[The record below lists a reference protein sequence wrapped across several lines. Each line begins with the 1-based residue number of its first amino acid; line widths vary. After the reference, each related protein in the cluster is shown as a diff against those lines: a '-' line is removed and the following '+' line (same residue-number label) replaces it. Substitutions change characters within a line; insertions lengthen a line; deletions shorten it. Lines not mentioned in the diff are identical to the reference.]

1 MAHVASLSEGR
12 VITVDDP
19 AHIIGAVVAD
29 RYAVRALI
37 GQGSMG
43 AVYEVED
50 SVTGIRAALKVLLPE
65 LGHDT
70 EIATRLSREAK
81 AMSLLGHRN
90 IVELLDFG
98 KASDGT
104 LYVVTELVR
113 GVSLR
118 AVLEDGVVD
127 LQRGLAIM
135 RQVLEALAHAHAH
148 GVIHR
153 DIKPENIMLADGGAA
168 DGETDLVKVLD
179 FGVAKLFDDTQTLLG
194 EAKLTRTGRG
204 VFGSPSY
211 IAPEVVLGRSV
222 DTRADLYSAGVV
234 LFELLA
240 GKPPFLDDDVVAL
253 LRMHAA
259 AAIPT
264 LAGSAP
270 ERAFTPQLEQ
280 LVADALAKQPELR
293 VRSAA
298 EMIAALDSAVHS
310 LEPIRETQPA
320 AAAAPAPSPPAP
332 SSMARHRQ
340 PVTDATYA
348 SLAPPPPP
356 RDVPTPPHPPRR
368 LEVQVAIPA
377 WLAGAAKQT
386 RRRVLAA
393 AGIVLVAITIAVPV
407 MCRRPPATEHG
418 TGVAATPASSLPVP
432 GSGSDVVRRATEL
445 LAGSNH
451 ATAVEL
457 LERELARPGEL
468 DARAYLLLGHA
479 RAALGRQLDALNAYE
494 RALTR
499 APALAD
505 DSQLKASIVA
515 MVESRDPV
523 VAVIALELLADRVKP
538 PATAAIVAQA
548 STGKT
553 ASVRHRAFAIAERDG
568 FNSGVDRTASWLLD
582 LEQATTCDQR
592 RAAIVSLSGAGD
604 RRAAPALHRA
614 RSQFHCVEREAGDA
628 LAAVEAR

>member
-1 MAHVASLSEGR
+1 M
-12 VITVDDP
+12 DDP

-50 SVTGIRAALKVLLPE
+50 TVTGNRAALKVLLPE

-118 AVLEDGVVD
+118 AVLDDGVVD

-135 RQVLEALAHAHAH
+135 RQVLDALAHAHAH

-153 DIKPENIMLADGGAA
+153 DIKPENIMLADGGADDA
-168 DGETDLVKVLD
+168 ETDLVKVLD
-179 FGVAKLFDDTQTLLG
+179 FGVAKLLDDTQSLLG

-222 DTRADLYSAGVV
+222 DARADLYSAGVV

-240 GKPPFLDDDVVAL
+240 GAPPFLDDDVVAL
-253 LRMHAA
+253 MRMHAS

-264 LAGSAP
+264 LAGVAP

-280 LVADALAKQPELR
+280 LVADALVKQPELR

-298 EMIAALDSAVHS
+298 EMMAALDIAVHS
-310 LEPIRETQPA
+310 LEPIREPQPTPTPASA
-320 AAAAPAPSPPAP
+320 AAQNSVAQHRAA
-332 SSMARHRQ
+332 
-340 PVTDATYA
+340 TDATYA

-356 RDVPTPPHPPRR
+356 RHVPARLPASPNPPPQPPA
-368 LEVQVAIPA
+368 LQFAVPPSFASPS
-377 WLAGAAKQT
+377 KQN
-386 RRRVLAA
+386 RRRIMAA
-393 AGIVLVAITIAVPV
+393 AGIISIAILVAIPV
-407 MCRRPPATEHG
+407 TCHRSPAPEQTA
-418 TGVAATPASSLPVP
+418 GVATTPARA
-432 GSGSDVVRRATEL
+432 GTKSDEVRRATEL
-445 LAGSNH
+445 LAGSNY
-451 ATAVEL
+451 ATALEL
-457 LERELARPGEL
+457 LERELAGPGDH
-468 DARAYLLLGHA
+468 DARSYLLVGHA

-494 RALTR
+494 RAVSR
-499 APALAD
+499 VPDLAGD
-505 DSQLKASIVA
+505 PQLKASIVA
-515 MVESRDPV
+515 MVDSRDPV
-523 VAVIALELLADRVKP
+523 AAVVALELLASRVKP
-538 PATAAIVAQA
+538 VAASVISAEA
-548 STGKT
+548 STGKIP
-553 ASVRHRAFAIAERDG
+553 AVRRRAFAIAERDG
-568 FNSGVDRTASWLLD
+568 LVSGVDRTASWLLD

-604 RRAAPALHRA
+604 RRAIPALRRA

-628 LAAVEAR
+628 LAAVEVR